1 MCTAKHG
8 NPRTSMLHGLR
19 IDAGGGFSYL
29 RGPDPSDFGPSMS
42 AEALYNAIFFG
53 APGVY
58 VTLGHCAKE
67 ALQAELRAEALRTME
82 AFHGLESWLKELYRA
97 AKLESAEGVVSQGQ
111 QSTIV
116 SQLSSETEHLKRDTE
131 RMKRSPST
139 PQTE

>member
-1 MCTAKHG
+1 MEIRVLRCSMGYASTPVAS
-8 NPRTSMLHGLR
+8 PARTGSLGLWLVEVR
-19 IDAGGGFSYL
+19 
-29 RGPDPSDFGPSMS
+29 RGSVQRD
-42 AEALYNAIFFG
+42 LFG

-82 AFHGLESWLKELYRA
+82 ALHGLESWLKELYTA

-116 SQLSSETEHLKRDTE
+116 SQLNSETEHLKRDTE

-139 PQTE
+139 RLT